1 MRWDERRAIRVRAKA
16 SFLIATG
23 TVLLAAL
30 KTSTIAQ
37 LFFSISG
44 KTAELAVVHYTMIS

>member
-23 TVLLAAL
+23 TVLLATL
-30 KTSTIAQ
+30 MTSTIAQ